1 MQNNTK
7 IVALFLVGKGEAR
20 LPRERTDSGALAD
33 EEKSSKVSLEVDMPQ
48 SEVFSNTH
56 HSSDVHD
63 TSGAPHSSAAFDSS
77 LVLSPGPNNHSL
89 TFVTPSSSIFTT
101 PRGSPTRASPSSV
114 LFPSSKNDQTP
125 NEAEQ
130 SGDESGLEEK
140 PPYEEKHVTSTPY
153 LGVGSLR
160 DSICKRFAT
169 ASRLDSLREI
179 SCEESF
185 IDDAGRT
192 LNCP

>member
-1 MQNNTK
+1 
-7 IVALFLVGKGEAR
+7 
-20 LPRERTDSGALAD
+20 
-33 EEKSSKVSLEVDMPQ
+33 MPQ

-63 TSGAPHSSAAFDSS
+63 TSGAPYTSAVSDSS
-77 LVLSPGPNNHSL
+77 LVLSPEPNNHSL

-130 SGDESGLEEK
+130 SGDDSGLEEK

-192 LNCP
+192 LICP

>member
-1 MQNNTK
+1 M
-7 IVALFLVGKGEAR
+7 
-20 LPRERTDSGALAD
+20 AD

-48 SEVFSNTH
+48 SEVFSDTH
-56 HSSDVHD
+56 HTSDVHD
-63 TSGAPHSSAAFDSS
+63 TSGAPQTSAVSDSS
-77 LVLSPGPNNHSL
+77 LVLSPEPNNHSL

>member
-1 MQNNTK
+1 
-7 IVALFLVGKGEAR
+7 
-20 LPRERTDSGALAD
+20 
-33 EEKSSKVSLEVDMPQ
+33 MPQ
-48 SEVFSNTH
+48 SEVFSDTH

-63 TSGAPHSSAAFDSS
+63 TSGARHTSAVSDSS
-77 LVLSPGPNNHSL
+77 LVLSPEPNNHSL

-114 LFPSSKNDQTP
+114 FFPSSKNDQTP
-125 NEAEQ
+125 NEVEQ